1 MVQSS
6 LETTPSVSSD
16 ALMRAAELCGDA
28 AQTSSRATGIQ
39 QQFVHPWLLKQTSHS
54 GDGRV
59 FFFPLPPPFPCGGD
73 LDLLKCTRSRLVVSD
88 RPAENRRWDGSEPKT
103 AAGHRERGALD
114 LLLVS
119 VGQINGQKSV
129 AALLIAPTFTFQT
142 LCLRS
147 G

>member
-59 FFFPLPPPFPCGGD
+59 FFPLPPPLPCRGD
-73 LDLLKCTRSRLVVSD
+73 LDLLKCTRSRLVLSD
-88 RPAENRRWDGSEPKT
+88 RPAENRRWDGGEPKT
-103 AAGHRERGALD
+103 AAGHGERGALD

>member
-1 MVQSS
+1 MVAKANFSFRRRQ
-6 LETTPSVSSD
+6 
-16 ALMRAAELCGDA
+16 G
-28 AQTSSRATGIQ
+28 
-39 QQFVHPWLLKQTSHS
+39 
-54 GDGRV
+54 
-59 FFFPLPPPFPCGGD
+59 FFPLPPPFLCRGD
-73 LDLLKCTRSRLVVSD
+73 LDLLKCTRSRLDVSD

-103 AAGHRERGALD
+103 AAGHGERGALD

-129 AALLIAPTFTFQT
+129 GALLIAPTFTFQT